1 MLAIAEARAKGLELV
16 ARPLKT
22 KVTLPSIA
30 LSFVIVICTVF
41 TTHDHTVYFISTVL
55 LILILKPPATAFSCF
70 KPFHLLLIGDDLKIL
85 IHILFMNLSIVII
98 LYCAGSCEDNI
109 FVLLVIVLVT
119 ECS

>member
-1 MLAIAEARAKGLELV
+1 MLAIAEARAKGLDLV

-41 TTHDHTVYFISTVL
+41 TTNNHTVYFISTVL

-70 KPFHLLLIGDDLKIL
+70 EPFHFLLIGDDLKI
-85 IHILFMNLSIVII
+85 FTS
-98 LYCAGSCEDNI
+98 YS
-109 FVLLVIVLVT
+109 
-119 ECS
+119 